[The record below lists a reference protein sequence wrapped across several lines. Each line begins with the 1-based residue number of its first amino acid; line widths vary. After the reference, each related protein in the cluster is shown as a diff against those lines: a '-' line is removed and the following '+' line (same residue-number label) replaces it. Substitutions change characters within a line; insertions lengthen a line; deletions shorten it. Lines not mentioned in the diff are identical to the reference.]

1 MPASPANR
9 AVSCLLAPAGDGD
22 SISRAAGECRERLGA
37 NPDLVIAF
45 ASSDH
50 RPRLPIIIEALRLDG
65 RAAKVVGASAEG
77 LLGVGREWENA
88 SGLSLL
94 FLSLPNTPV
103 EILTCR
109 RDLETSR
116 HAGSAP
122 AGFWL
127 LADPLRCG
135 TQGPLRD
142 FNSRFPGVPAIG
154 GMISGGPE
162 ERDLFLFT
170 DEGLLD
176 ADFVAMSFGANVR
189 IEPLVAQSCRP
200 IGEPLVVTGSRAKV
214 VHSIAGKKPY
224 EVLEETFSSLDDAL
238 RHSAEGNIFAG
249 LAVREEVD
257 DFTTGDFV
265 IRHIVGT
272 DLREGHLVLDASPR
286 VGQTL
291 QFQLRDAS
299 VAKETLTRQT
309 ETIVSA
315 HGFPFAALVCAGRGR
330 GRRLHGS
337 PDEDATILQAAFGPA
352 PLAGFFGNGEFGPV
366 AGANF
371 RHDHSLCGAL
381 FYEGGVPEVG
391 A

>member
-9 AVSCLLAPAGDGD
+9 AVSCLLAPAGDED
-22 SISRAAGECRERLGA
+22 SVRRAVGECRERLGA
-37 NPDLVIAF
+37 NPDLVLVF

-50 RPRLPIIIEALRLDG
+50 RPRLPGIIETLRLDG

-77 LLGVGREWENA
+77 LFGVGREWENA

-94 FLSLPNTPV
+94 FLSLPNTPI

-116 HAGSAP
+116 LLDAAP
-122 AGFWL
+122 AGFCL
-127 LADPLRCG
+127 LADPLRG
-135 TQGPLRD
+135 GIQGPLRD
-142 FNSRFPGVPAIG
+142 FNTRFPGVPVIG
-154 GMISGGPE
+154 GMISGGPSE
-162 ERDLFLFT
+162 EDLFLF
-170 DEGLLD
+170 DDRGPLA
-176 ADFVAMSFGANVR
+176 ADFIAIGLGANVR

-200 IGEPLVVTGSRAKV
+200 IGEPLVITKSRGNI

-224 EVLEETFSSLDDAL
+224 EVLEETFSSLDEAF

-249 LAVREEVD
+249 LAVREEVE
-257 DFTTGDFV
+257 DFATGDFV

-272 DLREGHLVLDASPR
+272 DLSGGRLVLDAQAR

-291 QFQLRDAS
+291 QFQLRDALVS
-299 VAKETLTRQT
+299 KETLNRQA
-309 ETIVSA
+309 EKIVAA
-315 HGFPFAALVCAGRGR
+315 HGRPFAALVCAGRGR
-330 GRRLHGS
+330 GRQLHGS
-337 PDEDATILQAAFGPA
+337 PDEDATVLQATFGPA

-366 AGANF
+366 AGVNF
-371 RHDHSLCGAL
+371 RQDHSLCGAL
-381 FYEGGVPEVG
+381 FYE